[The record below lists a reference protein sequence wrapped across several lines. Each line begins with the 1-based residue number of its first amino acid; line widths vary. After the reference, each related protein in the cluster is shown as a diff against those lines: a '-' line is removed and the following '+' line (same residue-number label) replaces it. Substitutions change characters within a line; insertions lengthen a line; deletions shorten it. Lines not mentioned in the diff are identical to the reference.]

1 MLELPEKVEEILKN
15 TDLIKEFAV
24 KASTEK
30 RFILLRKR
38 YGLWSC
44 NGRIIKT

>member
-24 KASTEK
+24 KASTEEK
-30 RFILLRKR
+30 DLYF
-38 YGLWSC
+38 
-44 NGRIIKT
+44 